1 MSNARAAIL
10 MVLSMAG
17 FAVEDAII
25 KYLSAWL
32 PVGQVIMVIG
42 CGGLLVFAML
52 ARRARVRLWDLR
64 AVQGAALGRNLT
76 EMGAASCFVMAI
88 ALVPLAVVTAIL
100 QAAPL
105 LVTMGAAV
113 FLGEKVGWRRWLA
126 IAVGFVGMLLILRPG
141 SVAFDPAVLLAVVG
155 VILLSARDLLTRR
168 VRADIHS
175 VQLAGW
181 GFFMVIPAG
190 VLLMLVMQQPPVV
203 PTLTQGAW
211 LGFGLVAGV
220 LAYSALVQATRLGDL
235 AATTP
240 FRYSRLVFAM
250 AIGALVFGEHPDAL
264 TIAGS
269 ILIVAAGLYSL
280 LREHR
285 LRRAA

>member
-25 KYLSAWL
+25 KYLSVWL

-42 CGGLLVFAML
+42 FGGLGVFAL
-52 ARRARVRLWDLR
+52 VARRARVRLVDIR
-64 AVQGAALGRNLT
+64 AVQGAALGRNLA
-76 EMGAASCFVMAI
+76 EMGAASFFVLAI

-105 LVTMGAAV
+105 LVTLGAAL

-126 IAVGFVGMLLILRPG
+126 ITVGFAGMMLILRPG
-141 SVAFDPAVLLAVVG
+141 SVAFDPAALLAVVG
-155 VILLSARDLLTRR
+155 VVLLSARDLLTRR

-175 VQLAGW
+175 IQLAGW

-190 VLLMLVMQQPPVV
+190 LVLMLVLRQPLVV
-203 PTLTQGAW
+203 PQAWHMAW
-211 LGFGLVAGV
+211 LGLALVAGV
-220 LAYSALVQATRLGDL
+220 LAYGTLVQATRLGDL

-250 AIGALVFGEHPDAL
+250 LIGAVFFGERPDAW
-264 TIAGS
+264 TILGS
-269 ILIVAAGLYSL
+269 VLIVAAGLYSL

-285 LRRAA
+285 LRRMA